1 LQQLD
6 SGAFSNLKSAW
17 CEDMRIFTQLQLVVR
32 VEKETFS
39 EFSNNLGRMPL
50 Q

>member
-1 LQQLD
+1 MQQLD

-32 VEKETFS
+32 VDKIEQLINRLE
-39 EFSNNLGRMPL
+39 
-50 Q
+50 